1 MTNSTLPKGWL
12 SKHISHVELIHDDDA
27 SPSQA
32 VAYNGTFENGK
43 IERVETCVAALKSG
57 APSVYRED
65 GSRQA
70 ISGFDAALILAEVER
85 LEAMA

>member
-1 MTNSTLPKGWL
+1 MTNNTLPQGWI
-12 SKHISHVELIHDDDA
+12 SKHIGHVELIHDDL
-27 SPSQA
+27 SPSRV

-43 IERVETCVAALKSG
+43 IERVETCVAALKSD
-57 APSVYRED
+57 APTVYRED

-70 ISGFDAALILAEVER
+70 ISRHDAALILAEVER